1 MRAAAMFFVAAFCST
16 MVPAQAASTFEIAP
30 TTLNLSPGEA
40 GLLYVSNNGTAPVV
54 MQIQPMDWTQ
64 NANTDVLEPSE
75 TLFASPPLLRIA
87 PGQRQVVR
95 VLSDPQIAAHETD
108 YRLLVSELPQN
119 IGAPSTVNVL
129 LQFNIPVFVAAK
141 PEKAV
146 VTWSAVLRD
155 GQVHLAL
162 RNGGTVALKLGDI
175 SVAKST
181 GAFASISTK
190 LVYLLPGTQ
199 REWSV
204 ADDGASFLRVSARE
218 ERSDVLLDADIPVQ
232 R

>member
-1 MRAAAMFFVAAFCST
+1 MRGAAMFFIAAFCST
-16 MVPAQAASTFEIAP
+16 MFPACAASTFEIAP
-30 TTLNLSPGEA
+30 TTLNLCPGEA
-40 GLLYVSNNGTAPVV
+40 GLLYISNNGTAPMA

-64 NANTDVLEPSE
+64 NANADVLAPSE

-95 VLSDPQIAAHETD
+95 VLSDPQTAAHETD
-108 YRLLVSELPQN
+108 YRLLVSELPQG
-119 IGAPSTVNVL
+119 IGAASTVNVL

-141 PEKAV
+141 PEKPVAA
-146 VTWSAVLRD
+146 WSAVVRG

-162 RNGGTVALKLGDI
+162 QNDGTVALKLGDI
-175 SVAKST
+175 SVEKGDGAPAPISAKL
-181 GAFASISTK
+181 I
-190 LVYLLPGTQ
+190 YLLPGTR

-204 ADDGASFLRVSARE
+204 ADDGASFLQVSARE
-218 ERSDVLLDADIPVQ
+218 ERSNILLDAHIPVQ